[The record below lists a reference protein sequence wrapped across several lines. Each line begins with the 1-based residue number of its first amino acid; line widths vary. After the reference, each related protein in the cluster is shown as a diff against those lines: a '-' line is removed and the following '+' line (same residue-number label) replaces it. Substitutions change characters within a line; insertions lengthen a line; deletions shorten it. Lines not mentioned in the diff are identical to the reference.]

1 MAILGWLPT
10 AQALEVTISAE
21 YRGGGSGRFVNT
33 TPPAALCRLWSGL
46 CNGKSTVDVPI
57 AYSKRSQQSAGDLR
71 DRYYLKMPSRKQVEV
86 FHELNGEMRRMNF
99 DILSVSQQ
107 VHTPSNF
114 SYSPLQGSVQGG
126 CSNGS
131 RLSSHAARTVTFH
144 TYMRQPQAPEPCW
157 ASYSWAP
164 VNHVDNSEVTQM
176 GVSFL
181 LDIPPPYRLAAGIYR
196 GSLTYSIGPGGDF
209 DFGSGVTA
217 LSGDSLTVN
226 FVLDVQHA
234 FIFEFPPGSERA
246 VLEPK
251 DGWQAWLGGAAAPS
265 QVYRDLPFRLWSTGP
280 FKVYKTCQYTLGDQ
294 CGIRNQHHDQVPV
307 EIAMTLPA
315 GILHQGRP
323 VTRLSLPTG
332 PAAALQFESMQP
344 TLNRGGQLHFS
355 VARNGVQAMLKQ
367 PGTTYSGEATVIFD
381 AEL

>member
-1 MAILGWLPT
+1 MAMLGWLPA

-33 TPPAALCRLWSGL
+33 TPPAALCRLWSHL
-46 CNGKSTVDVPI
+46 CNGTSTVDVPI

-71 DRYYLKMPSRKQVEV
+71 DRYYLKLPARRQVEV

-99 DILSVSQQ
+99 DILSISQQ
-107 VHTPSNF
+107 AHIPTDF
-114 SYSPLQGSVQGG
+114 SYSPLQGSLQGG
-126 CSNGS
+126 CTGAN
-131 RLSSHAARTVTFH
+131 RISSHAARTVTFH
-144 TYMRQPQAPEPCW
+144 TYLRQPQAPDPCW

-164 VNHVDNSEVTQM
+164 ANHVDNAEVTQT
-176 GVSFL
+176 GLSFL

-196 GSLTYSIGPGGDF
+196 GSLTYSIGPAGDF
-209 DFGSGVTA
+209 DFGSGVTG

-251 DGWQAWLGGAAAPS
+251 GGWQAWLGGAAAPV
-265 QVYRDLPFRLWSTGP
+265 QLYRDLPFRLWSTGP
-280 FKVYKTCQYTLGDQ
+280 FKVYKACQYLLGGQ
-294 CGIRNQHHDQVPV
+294 CGIRNQHNDRVPV
-307 EIAMTLPA
+307 DIALSLPA
-315 GILHQGRP
+315 GIQHQGRP

-332 PAAALQFESMQP
+332 RVAALQFESMQP

-355 VARNGVQAMLKQ
+355 VDRNGVQTMLKQ

>member
-1 MAILGWLPT
+1 M
-10 AQALEVTISAE
+10 
-21 YRGGGSGRFVNT
+21 
-33 TPPAALCRLWSGL
+33 PP
-46 CNGKSTVDVPI
+46 
-57 AYSKRSQQSAGDLR
+57 
-71 DRYYLKMPSRKQVEV
+71 RKQVEV

-114 SYSPLQGSVQGG
+114 SYSPLQGSVHGG

-131 RLSSHAARTVTFH
+131 QLSSHAARTVTFH

-234 FIFEFPPGSERA
+234 FIFEFPPGSSGRCWS
-246 VLEPK
+246 PK
-251 DGWQAWLGGAAAPS
+251 TVGRHGWAGQRRRRRCT
-265 QVYRDLPFRLWSTGP
+265 V
-280 FKVYKTCQYTLGDQ
+280 TCRSG
-294 CGIRNQHHDQVPV
+294 C
-307 EIAMTLPA
+307 
-315 GILHQGRP
+315 GRP
-323 VTRLSLPTG
+323 GLSRSTKLASTRLAINAASVISTTIRFRWRLP
-332 PAAALQFESMQP
+332 
-344 TLNRGGQLHFS
+344 
-355 VARNGVQAMLKQ
+355 
-367 PGTTYSGEATVIFD
+367 
-381 AEL
+381 